1 MKKFLLVAF
10 AASAITAPAFAQDTP
25 QRGGGMLSRLDTNGD
40 GIVTKEEYNA
50 GIAARFA
57 ALDTNKDGKVSEAE
71 REAAGRGG
79 GMGMRGM
86 TGDVTLDQMQAQAA
100 QRFDRI
106 DANHDGK
113 IDKAEMDAMM
123 ARMRDRQGPPPGSS
137 GNN

>member
-10 AASAITAPAFAQDTP
+10 AASAIAAPAFAQDAP

-40 GIVTKEEYNA
+40 GVVTREEYNA

-57 ALDTNKDGKVSEAE
+57 TLDANKDGKVSDAE

-86 TGDVTLDQMQAQAA
+86 TGDVTLDQMQAQAG

-113 IDKAEMDAMM
+113 IDKAEMDAIM
-123 ARMRDRQGPPPGSS
+123 ARMRDRQGPPPGGSE
-137 GNN
+137 NN